1 VYQAPTGGGP
11 SGAAG
16 LPLHY
21 SSGGGGGASSIFPE
35 GDEPSFLST
44 AKGWMQSAGS
54 KLAEVEAEV
63 WKRINSAHD
72 NDE

>member
-1 VYQAPTGGGP
+1 
-11 SGAAG
+11 

-21 SSGGGGGASSIFPE
+21 SSGGGGGASSVFPE
-35 GDEPSFLST
+35 DDESFLST

-63 WKRINSAHD
+63 WKRINNAHD
-72 NDE
+72 DN